1 MPKYLLEASYAVEG
15 LKGLRAEG
23 GSSRVAAVTQ
33 ATEAAGGKLEAL
45 YFAFGEHDVYVIV
58 DYPDNVT
65 AAGAALAIGSSGAV
79 KVKTVVLL
87 TAAEIDAA
95 VKLPSSYRPPKG

>member
-1 MPKYLLEASYAVEG
+1 MPKYLLEANYALEG

-23 GSSRVAAVTQ
+23 GSSRLTAVTQ
-33 ATEAAGGKLEAL
+33 ATEAAGGKLEAF
-45 YFAFGEHDVYVIV
+45 YFAFGEHDVYAIV

-87 TAAEIDAA
+87 TAAEVDAA
-95 VKLPSSYRPPKG
+95 AKLPSSYRPPKG